1 MRSFKASTALA
12 QMRTLIAVLL
22 AACTPPAVSVTD
34 GKGGWPVHHESPAG
48 SPAGSAAGSSV
59 GSAAGSS
66 VGSAAGSSAG
76 SQAGS
81 PADLDADYYKDF
93 SYVEPP
99 VKNDDGKPWTR
110 GGTVSRILYHP
121 VTGAKVATVHYEL
134 HAQADEQTWNE
145 ARVMRATTH
154 CAPLRYERALARHA
168 HSGLH
173 AARSLA
179 PVFLACLRRWLRHTR
194 STSYRTSR
202 ASFTSKSVRS
212 FRAAVSTAVSVL
224 DGL

>member
-1 MRSFKASTALA
+1 MRAL
-12 QMRTLIAVLL
+12 VLL
-22 AACTPPAVSVTD
+22 AASTPSVVSIASE
-34 GKGGWPVHHESPAG
+34 KGGWPVHH
-48 SPAGSAAGSSV
+48 
-59 GSAAGSS
+59 
-66 VGSAAGSSAG
+66 
-76 SQAGS
+76 GS
-81 PADLDADYYKDF
+81 PADGHVNDYKDF
-93 SYVEPP
+93 SYEPP
-99 VKNDDGKPWTR
+99 AKEDDGKPWTR